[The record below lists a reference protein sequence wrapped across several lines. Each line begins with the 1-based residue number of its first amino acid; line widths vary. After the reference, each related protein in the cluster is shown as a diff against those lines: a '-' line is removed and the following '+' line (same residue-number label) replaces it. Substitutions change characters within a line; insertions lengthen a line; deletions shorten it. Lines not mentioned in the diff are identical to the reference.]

1 MMGLE
6 EGDEEGEEV
15 EEGFDYL
22 FKMTITI
29 TECRLM
35 IPYRTVPMMAAKE
48 KKKKRGEMRRNE
60 KESDAM
66 FEGVSE
72 HTAT

>member
-6 EGDEEGEEV
+6 EGDEEE

-29 TECRLM
+29 TKCRLM
-35 IPYRTVPMMAAKE
+35 VPYRTVPMMTA
-48 KKKKRGEMRRNE
+48 KKRKELEKMRRDE
-60 KESDAM
+60 TESDAM
-66 FEGVSE
+66 FEGIAK